1 MIVDDE
7 PGLLEI
13 LERALRRGGYEVT
26 THGSGADAVL
36 DMVDGRL
43 PDVLVTDVRMPMV
56 GGVELLDYVR
66 DRHPTLPVIVITGHR
81 TTSSM
86 RGVPVLEKPF
96 AMSTLI
102 EQIERVA
109 PRA

>member
-1 MIVDDE
+1 
-7 PGLLEI
+7 
-13 LERALRRGGYEVT
+13 
-26 THGSGADAVL
+26 
-36 DMVDGRL
+36 MVDGRL

-66 DRHPTLPVIVITGHR
+66 DRHPTLPLGIVITGHR

-86 RGVPVLEKPF
+86 RGVPVLKKPF

-102 EQIERVA
+102 ERNIERVA